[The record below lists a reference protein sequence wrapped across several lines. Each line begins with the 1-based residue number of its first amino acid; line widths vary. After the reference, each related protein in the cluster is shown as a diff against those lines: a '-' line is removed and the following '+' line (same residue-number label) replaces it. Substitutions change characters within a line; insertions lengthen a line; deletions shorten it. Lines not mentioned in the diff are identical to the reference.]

1 MRDRHMTGEP
11 VGLFAGEEFRE
22 YMAELR
28 EIWPQ
33 RDELM
38 PNQGAVRPENGLFA

>member
-1 MRDRHMTGEP
+1 MTDEP
-11 VGLFAGEEFRE
+11 VGLVAGEAFRE

-28 EIWPQ
+28 EVWPR